1 MEPMI
6 KQLPP
11 MFAEA
16 IVNSIRKVSSKCI
29 ELNLRCT
36 DPPCVITSLL
46 RCLGYN
52 EYQIRRF
59 WSFFENLGSN
69 ISFEIYHYS
78 STRFNLS
85 LSYRKETI
93 MHLKESCIPL
103 DELDCQRLGSQC
115 IKTPHSHAL
124 YMYIEGGMGNTSIRL
139 NVVRVLR
146 LLYPRNPRLTDE
158 LMETLINIIWKRAS
172 VLELYDKILE
182 VLRVGD
188 DILRFILPFTP
199 NTLKDLLELSPIL
212 RRIANLE

>member
-1 MEPMI
+1 MI

-11 MFAEA
+11 LFAEA
-16 IVNSIRKVSSKCI
+16 IINSIREVYLKCTD
-29 ELNLRCT
+29 LDLRCT
-36 DPPCVITSLL
+36 DPPCVITPLL

-59 WSFFENLGSN
+59 WSLFENLGSN

-78 STRFNLS
+78 SARFNLS

-93 MHLKESCIPL
+93 MHLKGGCIPL

-124 YMYIEGGMGNTSIRL
+124 YMYIEGRMGNTSIRV

-146 LLYPRNPRLTDE
+146 LLYPRNPKLTDE
-158 LMETLINIIWKRAS
+158 LMETLINIIWRRTS
-172 VLELYDKILE
+172 ILELYDKVLE
-182 VLRVGD
+182 ALRMGSN
-188 DILRFILPFTP
+188 ILRFILPFIPTTP
-199 NTLKDLLELSPIL
+199 KDLLELSPIL
-212 RRIANLE
+212 RKIADLK

>member
-1 MEPMI
+1 MV

-16 IVNSIRKVSSKCI
+16 IVNSIRKIYSKCA
-29 ELNLRCT
+29 ELDLRCI
-36 DPPCVITSLL
+36 DPPCVITPLL

-59 WSFFENLGSN
+59 WAFFENLGSN

-78 STRFNLS
+78 SARFNLL

-124 YMYIEGGMGNTSIRL
+124 YMYIEGRMENTGIRL

-146 LLYPRNPRLTDE
+146 LLYLKNPKLTDE
-158 LMETLINIIWKRAS
+158 LMETLMGIIWRRTS
-172 VLELYDKILE
+172 ILELYDKILE
-182 VLRVGD
+182 ALRTGSN
-188 DILRFILPFTP
+188 ILRFILPFIP

-212 RRIANLE
+212 RRIADLK